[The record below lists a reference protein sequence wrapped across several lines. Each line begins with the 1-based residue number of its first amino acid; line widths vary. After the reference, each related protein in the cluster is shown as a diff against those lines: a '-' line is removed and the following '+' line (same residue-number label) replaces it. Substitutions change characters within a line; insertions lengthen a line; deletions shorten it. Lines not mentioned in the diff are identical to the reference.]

1 MLLRLDAH
9 GKNFD
14 SPVVSDEG
22 TGTAT
27 PRFLHTDYQGSIV
40 AVTSNT
46 GAALAINAYDEYG
59 IPATSAGGLD
69 QYGRFGYTGQAWLPE
84 LGFYHYKA
92 RIYSPTL
99 GRFLQTE
106 DRKSTRL
113 NPSH

>member
-1 MLLRLDAH
+1 MRISAW
-9 GKNFD
+9 
-14 SPVVSDEG
+14 SSDVCSFRS
-22 TGTAT
+22 TAT

-69 QYGRFGYTGQAWLPE
+69 QYGRFGYTGQAWLHE
-84 LGFYHYKA
+84 IGFYPYKA

-99 GRFLQTE
+99 GTFLHNEPTRQIG
-106 DRKSTRL
+106 STPRWERVC
-113 NPSH
+113 S

>member
-9 GKNFD
+9 GKNVD
-14 SPVVSDEG
+14 DPVVWYEG

-84 LGFYHYKA
+84 LGFRSEEHT
-92 RIYSPTL
+92 SE
-99 GRFLQTE
+99 LQSLM
-106 DRKSTRL
+106 RNSYPVFCL
-113 NPSH
+113 

>member
-1 MLLRLDAH
+1 MRISAW
-9 GKNFD
+9 
-14 SPVVSDEG
+14 SSDVCSFRS
-22 TGTAT
+22 TAT

-84 LGFYHYKA
+84 LGRSEERRVGKECVSTC
-92 RIYSPTL
+92 RSRWSP
-99 GRFLQTE
+99 
-106 DRKSTRL
+106 D
-113 NPSH
+113 H